1 MEATHGSP
9 TRRHFGFR
17 YGNLDDVKIRPCL
30 SLYVV
35 NPVEWSSNQ
44 LSSDLDPLNHAK
56 DSGMHDPPVR
66 RFTLADAMLLVA
78 ATAPGLV
85 LLRIAA
91 GLGLFSTERGPN
103 DPWGRDFIE
112 QLAIAGGC
120 LLVPIALLV
129 LVLSLRGRGT
139 QSRDIAQGPGF
150 TACVAL
156 VVASVLPIAW
166 FAVRVA
172 KADEFNRSNEISLNF
187 NNSFG
192 RLELYGGP
200 MIAGAWLALALSG
213 RWRPG
218 ETWLDRLGCFVGA
231 CYIIMFV
238 YTKLYLFIAYLP

>member
-1 MEATHGSP
+1 
-9 TRRHFGFR
+9 
-17 YGNLDDVKIRPCL
+17 
-30 SLYVV
+30 
-35 NPVEWSSNQ
+35 
-44 LSSDLDPLNHAK
+44 
-56 DSGMHDPPVR
+56 MHDPPGR

-85 LLRIAA
+85 FLRIAA
-91 GLGLFSTERGPN
+91 GLGLFTRERGPN

-129 LVLSLRGRGT
+129 LVLSLRGRRS
-139 QSRDIAQGPGF
+139 QSRDIAQSLGF

-166 FAVRVA
+166 FAVWVA

-218 ETWLDRLGCFVGA
+218 RPGW
-231 CYIIMFV
+231 
-238 YTKLYLFIAYLP
+238 IAWDVS